1 LVVVK
6 SLVIYESEYG
16 NTEKIA
22 SAIAEALGKHRE
34 ARVTPVSSIAD
45 LGAEEGLDVLAVGAP
60 TQRHHLP
67 AAVKS
72 CWRALLE
79 GGSLRCAPS
88 RSTRAIYGRDGSP
101 APQLER

>member
-1 LVVVK
+1 VK

-22 SAIAEALGKHRE
+22 RAIAEALGKHGE

-45 LGAEEGLDVLAVGAP
+45 LGTEGRLDFWQSG
-60 TQRHHLP
+60 LP
-67 AAVKS
+67 RSATTCQPPPKS

-79 GGSLRCAPS
+79 GGSLTCAPS
-88 RSTRAIYGRDGSP
+88 RSTRAIQGQGGSP
-101 APQLER
+101 VPQLER